1 MLRKLMVVAALAL
14 LPAAAANAQFQAG
27 DWELTLG
34 ANAAHGPDLD
44 GVNFSGNGAI
54 GYFMTKELELSLRQS
69 VGYTDTTSGI
79 NGGSSWDASTRIALD
94 YHFDLGRWQPYIGG
108 NIGYVYGDGVSDTWE
123 AAPEAGVKFFVNAT
137 TFIQVG
143 VEYQFFFDK
152 NSDASQAFSDGQ
164 FVYGANIGFRWH

>member
-14 LPAAAANAQFQAG
+14 LPAMAAHAQFQAG

-34 ANAAHGPDLD
+34 ANAAHGPDVN
-44 GVNFSGNGAI
+44 GVTFAGNGAI
-54 GYFMTKELELSLRQS
+54 GYFLTKELEVGVRQS
-69 VGYTDTTSGI
+69 VGYTDLTSGS
-79 NGGSSWDASTRIALD
+79 GSTWDASTRVALD

-108 NIGYVYGDGVSDTWE
+108 NIGYVYGDGVQDTWE

-137 TFIQVG
+137 TFIQLG

-164 FVYGANIGFRWH
+164 FLYGLNIGFRWH